1 MFKYTFKNIT
11 HFALFLAVA
20 MISWGCRKDVLEIR
34 PYPVTL
40 AELSLLLNQVPDPNT
55 TTTFHFNGLNE
66 DKILS
71 TPSGLRL
78 FLTDVDHLFSTLS
91 PNPTSVAS
99 SNCTDL
105 RIEIT
110 EVKTRGDVLARGLPT
125 YTREDEILESVG
137 MVEIRVFCDN
147 AELQLDTGRTLK
159 VQFPSTEIKDD
170 LFVHAVTSN
179 DKGFA
184 GWKNTGQEVF
194 YADWPPPGGTGAAI
208 LGYELIISRLGWSNC
223 ARKLDAT
230 DFTPFCADLEAGYTG
245 QNTQAYLVF
254 DNALVVVPLRFDG
267 VTQSFCFPKIPAGY
281 PVRVISVAKLDTA
294 YWLGAVTTETGT
306 NSLMAVQPIKQDA
319 QEILGY
325 LRGL

>member
-1 MFKYTFKNIT
+1 MLKVTIKNISALT
-11 HFALFLAVA
+11 LFLAVA

-40 AELSLLLNQVPDPNT
+40 TELSLLLNQVPDPNS

-71 TPSGLRL
+71 TPSGIRL

-91 PNPTSVAS
+91 PNPSPVACS
-99 SNCTDL
+99 TCSDL
-105 RIEIT
+105 KIEIT
-110 EVKTRGDVLARGLPT
+110 EINKRGDALGRGLPT
-125 YTREDEILESVG
+125 TTKNDEILESVG

-159 VQFPSTEIKDD
+159 VQMPSAVIKDD
-170 LFVHAVTSN
+170 LFVFAATSN

-184 GWKNTGQEVF
+184 GWENTGQEVF
-194 YADWPPPGGTGAAI
+194 YADWPPPGGTGAVV
-208 LGYELIISRLGWSNC
+208 LGYELVISKLGWSNC
-223 ARKLDAT
+223 AQALDAT
-230 DFTPFCADLEAGYTG
+230 DFTPFCAVLEAGYTG

-254 DNALVVVPLRFDG
+254 NNAFVVVPLRFDG
-267 VTQSFCFPKIPAGY
+267 LTQSFCFPNIPAGY

-294 YWLGAVTTETGT
+294 FWLGAVSTETGT
-306 NSLMAVQPIKQDA
+306 NSLLTVQPIKQEA